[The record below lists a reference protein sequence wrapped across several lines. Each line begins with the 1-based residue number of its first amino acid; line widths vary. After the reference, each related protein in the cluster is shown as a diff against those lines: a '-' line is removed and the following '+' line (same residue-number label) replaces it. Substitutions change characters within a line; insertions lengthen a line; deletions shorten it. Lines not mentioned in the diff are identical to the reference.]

1 MPATDP
7 NARFW
12 NKSAR
17 KYAASPIGDAAGF
30 ERTLERV
37 RSLVP
42 AGAAIFEFGCGTGT
56 AALKL
61 AAHAGRIFATDIS
74 DEMIAIAREK
84 AAAQGVTNV
93 AFEVGK
99 AEDPRWGE
107 GRFDAAIGFNILHLI
122 PDRPAALSRIRRLL
136 KPGGL
141 FISKSVSLAEMNPMI
156 RLAIPVMRAIGKAP
170 YVDTVTEATL
180 VAETE
185 AAGFEIVARER
196 HGTKG
201 RDVRPV
207 IIARKAR

>member
-1 MPATDP
+1 MTATAP
-7 NARFW
+7 NTRFW

-17 KYAASPIGDAAGF
+17 KYAASAIGDPAGF

-37 RSLVP
+37 RELVP
-42 AGAAIFEFGCGTGT
+42 AGSTVFEFGCGTGT

-61 AAHAGRIFATDIS
+61 ASHAGHILATDIS

-84 AAAQGVTNV
+84 AAAEGVSNV
-93 AFEVGK
+93 TFEVGT

-107 GRFDAAIGFNILHLI
+107 ARFDAALGFNILHLV
-122 PDRPAALSRIRRLL
+122 PDRPAVFAGIHRLL

-141 FISKSVSLAEMNPMI
+141 FISKSVSLAEMNPLI

-180 VAETE
+180 AAEIE
-185 AAGFEIVARER
+185 GAGFEILARER
-196 HGTKG
+196 HGSKG
-201 RDVRPV
+201 KDVRPV
-207 IIARKAR
+207 IIARKR

>member
-1 MPATDP
+1 MTSPDP

-12 NKSAR
+12 NKAAR
-17 KYAASPIGDAAGF
+17 KYAASAIGDPGGF

-37 RSLVP
+37 RELVP
-42 AGAAIFEFGCGTGT
+42 QGADLFEFGCGTGT

-61 AAHAGRIFATDIS
+61 APHAGHILATDLA

-84 AAAQGVTNV
+84 AAAEGITNV
-93 AFEVGK
+93 TFETGT

-107 GRFDAAIGFNILHLI
+107 ARFDAAIGFNILHLL
-122 PDRPAALSRIRRLL
+122 PDRPAVFAGIHRLL

-141 FISKSVSLAEMNPMI
+141 FISKSVSLAEMNPLI

-170 YVDTVTEATL
+170 YVDTVTEAVL
-180 VAETE
+180 ASEID
-185 AAGFEIVARER
+185 AAGFDILARER

-201 RDVRPV
+201 KDVRPV
-207 IIARKAR
+207 IIARKR